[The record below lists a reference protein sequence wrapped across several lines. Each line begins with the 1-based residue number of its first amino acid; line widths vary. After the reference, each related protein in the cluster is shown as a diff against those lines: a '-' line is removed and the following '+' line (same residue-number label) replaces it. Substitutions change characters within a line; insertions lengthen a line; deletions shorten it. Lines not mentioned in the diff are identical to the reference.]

1 MRTRGSLLRSN
12 TLALLLAGG
21 ALFVSSAGPARAQHE
36 APAAP
41 AAADPHAAPAAAAPA
56 AADPNAAAAPPAA
69 ADPHAAAAA
78 PAAADPHAA
87 AAADVAQR
95 VEAAG
100 HAAGAAHAGEHDRP
114 PTGSMHKEA
123 GHGGGHG
130 GGHDAPVIENW
141 WSWDYGPGK
150 SHHHPPFGFA
160 LINFVVFLLI
170 LRRLIGPSFR
180 EMMANRH
187 GDVRKALDRAQTL
200 EKKAQEQLAEY
211 ERRTKAVE
219 SEVQELLTS
228 LRKQA
233 EAERQRII
241 AQAETEADKLL
252 KDAESQVRVAIESA
266 RRDLERKAG
275 QLAVDLAESLIRQK
289 ITDADQRALAERYVA
304 QVESVAK
311 QGSQGP
317 AQGSL

>member
-1 MRTRGSLLRSN
+1 
-12 TLALLLAGG
+12 
-21 ALFVSSAGPARAQHE
+21 
-36 APAAP
+36 
-41 AAADPHAAPAAAAPA
+41 
-56 AADPNAAAAPPAA
+56 
-69 ADPHAAAAA
+69 
-78 PAAADPHAA
+78 
-87 AAADVAQR
+87 
-95 VEAAG
+95 
-100 HAAGAAHAGEHDRP
+100 
-114 PTGSMHKEA
+114 MHKEA

-180 EMMANRH
+180 EMIANRH
-187 GDVRKALDRAQTL
+187 SDVRKALDRAQTL

-219 SEVQELLTS
+219 SEVQELLSS

-275 QLAVDLAESLIRQK
+275 QLAVELAESLIRQK

>member
-1 MRTRGSLLRSN
+1 MRTRGSLFQSH
-12 TLALLLAGG
+12 TLALLLSSG
-21 ALFVSSAGPARAQHE
+21 ALFVVGAGPARAQHE
-36 APAAP
+36 AP

-56 AADPNAAAAPPAA
+56 DPHAAPAAEAPAA
-69 ADPHAAAAA
+69 ADPHAA

-100 HAAGAAHAGEHDRP
+100 HAAGAAHAGEHERP

-123 GHGGGHG
+123 GGGHG

-150 SHHHPPFGFA
+150 THHHPPFGFA

-180 EMMANRH
+180 EMLASRH

-211 ERRTKAVE
+211 ERRTQAVE

-252 KDAESQVRVAIESA
+252 KDAESQVRVAVEGA
-266 RRDLERKAG
+266 RRDLMRKAG
-275 QLAVDLAESLIRQK
+275 QLAVELAESLIRQK
-289 ITDADQRALAERYVA
+289 ITDTDQRGLAERYVA
-304 QVESVAK
+304 QVESAAK
-311 QGSQGP
+311 PGSHGP